1 MVVGAPYIHFK
12 INNEPL
18 EPEIDYTYTWATTVE
33 TDKGPVNKP
42 VLISSASQ
50 AESIFGVDMRPFF
63 MQGASSLIMVR
74 VPARYGGVSPSKGSL
89 ALKTASQILIYR
101 AEQATMK
108 DASGKTHKLYYI
120 KSDNNGTITKVPV
133 IQKIEDNKAIPGA
146 YVEVEIVSTT
156 SSSSSTEGEGEGTGT
171 STTPTE
177 SEPIIQVKANS
188 EVYTEYQINAYLTP
202 VQYAID
208 ANTSLINISS
218 AYEGDYGITI
228 SVQPSDTYE
237 DAYLIVLSDP
247 ALGSIRINNGY
258 DVRKIVNRINEK
270 GFNFEAKAT
279 NEGLMIAEAMNNDA
293 KSITVETITG
303 FPDLIANEF
312 IKNGIIAL
320 NANGNG
326 YSTDPTT
333 ASAYSINLAPLSKAQ
348 LVGASNG
355 AWNDEEGR
363 VVAEARY
370 ESHKEALNILR
381 RFRIAGIFCMYGDFN
396 TQKAYKDHGHDP
408 DEPEKGMNNNETCKW
423 RTILLGADKD
433 NDERSTKS
441 SLAEKAAACNDEYT
455 LLLGQ
460 GLIDKGMRGDAY
472 TMSSSEARRYGV
484 IDEHQLFP
492 YECTQYIAGLRAKL
506 KYYESI
512 FGGQGRKRIR
522 GVGDLDI
529 APLFDGDEI
538 YEWDPKT
545 YTYLNEN
552 GVLTFTEDY
561 GNITLTDGVT
571 TCQTGYEEDEEGV
584 MNILKHIQHRVH
596 DICVPYIGRNING
609 DLEQSIT
616 MEIQSF
622 LEEIKM
628 TDGSIVDTDEYD
640 AYNLQVSLG
649 TRRDQRLGRIYIYL
663 KITPTHHLR
672 QVEVEMTVQ

>member
-42 VLISSASQ
+42 VLITGASQ
-50 AESIFGVDMRPFF
+50 ADSIFGVDMRPFF
-63 MQGASSLIMVR
+63 MQGASSLIMIR
-74 VPARYGGVSPSKGSL
+74 VPARYGGVAPSKGSL
-89 ALKTASQILIYR
+89 SLKTQNSILIYR

-108 DASGKTHKLYYI
+108 DAAGKTHKLYYV
-120 KSDNNGTITKVPV
+120 KVDNNGTITKVPV
-133 IQKIEDNKAIPGA
+133 IQKIEDNKPVPGE
-146 YVEVEIVSTT
+146 YVEVEIVSST
-156 SSSSSTEGEGEGTGT
+156 SGGEESTGT
-171 STTPTE
+171 ESADTE
-177 SEPIIQVKANS
+177 ATIQVKANS
-188 EVYTEYQINAYLTP
+188 DVYTEYQINTFLTP
-202 VQYAID
+202 VEYNIA

-228 SVQPSDTYE
+228 SVQPSDVTE
-237 DAYLIVLSDP
+237 NAYLIVLSDP
-247 ALGSIRINNGY
+247 ALGTIRINNGY
-258 DVRKIVNRINEK
+258 DIKKIVNRINEK

-279 NEGLMIAEAMNNDA
+279 NEGLMIAEAMNSDA
-293 KSITVETITG
+293 KSIEVETITG
-303 FPDLIANEF
+303 FPTLIANEF
-312 IKNGIIAL
+312 VKNGIIAL
-320 NANGNG
+320 NANRNG
-326 YSTDPTT
+326 YSTNPTAT
-333 ASAYSINLAPLSKAQ
+333 SEYLINLAPLTKAQ

-355 AWNDEEGR
+355 AWDDETGR
-363 VVAEARY
+363 VVAAARY
-370 ESHKEALNILR
+370 DSHKEALNVLR

-396 TQKAYKDHGHDP
+396 TQQAYKDHGEDP
-408 DEPEKGMNNNETCKW
+408 IEPEKGMNNNETCKW

-441 SLAEKAAACNDEYT
+441 SLAEKAAACNNEYI
-455 LLLGQ
+455 LFLGQ

-472 TMSSSEARRYGV
+472 LMTSTEARRYGV

-492 YECTQYIAGLRAKL
+492 YECTQYVAGLRAKL

-584 MNILKHIQHRVH
+584 MNILKYIQHKVH

-622 LEEIKM
+622 LEDMKM
-628 TDGSIVDTDEYD
+628 TDGAIVDTDEYD
-640 AYNLQVSLG
+640 AYDLQVSLG

-663 KITPTHHLR
+663 KVTPTHHLR